1 MENKHEVF
9 SKDFIPYIIKWGR
22 SLNLFGVVLVFGPC
36 IALAM
41 MGIFPDWTAV
51 GLGCIMQ
58 MSSSGLFYVIEPI
71 SYFTALGIP
80 GTYMSFL
87 SGNIGNLRVPCS
99 VIAQEAVGV
108 EQGSEE
114 GTIIATVGIAVS
126 IVVNTVI
133 LTLGVVAGSAVFAML
148 PQSVKD
154 AFNLLLPALFA
165 SMAAN
170 SIVNNPKLAMYGVP
184 VAGIMTIGNKFGMLN
199 FLPSLLRTPVVLLVS
214 VFGTIGLGMA
224 FLTGKGNTKGEDA
237 GL

>member
-1 MENKHEVF
+1 M
-9 SKDFIPYIIKWGR
+9 
-22 SLNLFGVVLVFGPC
+22 
-36 IALAM
+36 
-41 MGIFPDWTAV
+41 
-51 GLGCIMQ
+51 
-58 MSSSGLFYVIEPI
+58 
-71 SYFTALGIP
+71 
-80 GTYMSFL
+80 
-87 SGNIGNLRVPCS
+87 
-99 VIAQEAVGV
+99 

-237 GL
+237 PILSLWILLGF

>member
-1 MENKHEVF
+1 
-9 SKDFIPYIIKWGR
+9 
-22 SLNLFGVVLVFGPC
+22 
-36 IALAM
+36 
-41 MGIFPDWTAV
+41 
-51 GLGCIMQ
+51 MQ